1 MGTADCIHLRGYTK
15 VTRELS
21 AFTLEHDTMTTS
33 ALEKPK
39 IQSTPPAATPKP
51 LVILEA
57 EDLESPD
64 EEGDEDDLI

>member
-1 MGTADCIHLRGYTK
+1 
-15 VTRELS
+15 
-21 AFTLEHDTMTTS
+21 MTTS

-39 IQSTPPAATPKP
+39 LPSTAPAATSKP